1 MSSSAYSPDDWN
13 QDIPSLA
20 YEALLSHFD
29 SKRKAALHDLRV
41 YFENPAGIGEHP
53 DLVVEMS
60 KKLETIANADDC
72 LNVLEQYKDVLL
84 PE

>member
-1 MSSSAYSPDDWN
+1 MSNMDEDMCCDLN
-13 QDIPSLA
+13 VLA
-20 YEALLSHFD
+20 YDALTAHFD
-29 SKRKAALHDLRV
+29 SQRKAALHDLRV

-53 DLVVEMS
+53 DLMEEMR

-72 LNVLEQYKDVLL
+72 LNVLDQYKDVLL